1 MNPPL
6 VIACAGRK
14 GGSGKTTAALGLAAW
29 YSRHGANVLLVDL
42 DPQGSATLALG
53 ADGAGAGLRRLLE
66 GNAEKVQFCTIFE
79 NLALLPGGPELARM
93 ENPRPIRQALDGAA
107 LDVVLVDCPPGHA
120 ELDAL
125 ALEAADVVLACCEAH
140 RMGIAG
146 AARILDEARNMD
158 PPPACAL
165 LLARMDERRGLD
177 RAAADLLAGAFRL
190 PVYPIHQDARLA
202 AAMNAGGLPPHDGR
216 AAADVEALARWI
228 DKQARRGDA

>member
-140 RMGIAG
+140 RMGATWT
-146 AARILDEARNMD
+146 RR
-158 PPPACAL
+158 PPAPCCWPAW
-165 LLARMDERRGLD
+165 
-177 RAAADLLAGAFRL
+177 
-190 PVYPIHQDARLA
+190 
-202 AAMNAGGLPPHDGR
+202 MNAGGWTAPPPICWPVPFACPCTR
-216 AAADVEALARWI
+216 YTKTPAWP
-228 DKQARRGDA
+228 RR